1 MRISDRKILI
11 IGLILS
17 ILFIPINGLPHASS
31 SVGPLNGSVQEAS
44 SEHPKLA
51 EIIPLSIELTDR
63 LADHKKKIIN
73 GLDIAAVE
81 TQYSA
86 IETRLKAVGKQLE
99 RLKELGVL
107 KKYKLLDIKRG
118 LKQDKE
124 LYTTI
129 SMPITQTVRQLE
141 SWREAWL
148 TEQKRWQAWRTI
160 LNNETDLKQLETTF
174 EKADATIET
183 AIEMVL
189 SRLQRVL
196 ALQNRTGK
204 IKDEINALEF
214 ELNTLVENERRI
226 IQIEESYPIFSEQY
240 LALIKNSDIWST
252 AIQLIGTI
260 TLLDNR
266 FFAQYGWVLF
276 YQAAVSLLVV
286 ISIYRNRRLLNES
299 VRWRFFA
306 ARPLSVGLSV
316 GYVATVLISDYAG
329 GIPNTWYLSI
339 MIVAGISFARLIA
352 ALTDTSWKKRFIY
365 GLAVVSIV
373 TRVLEVLGFPTPLF
387 RLYTVLTA
395 SIGLLFCL
403 RWAKESTHLEESRL
417 YTWSLRVAA
426 LFFSFIIL
434 AECGGQGALASHL
447 FIFFI
452 RLVGSIL
459 ASIMFMYMIRG
470 VLEWLFQKSL
480 LKRTSMF
487 SIDDNEPIINRLA
500 RFIDVAFV
508 GLVLM
513 PATLMFWGV
522 YDSLGDATKA
532 LLSMGFTLGTLR
544 IDVGL
549 LLVATG
555 ILYLTTI
562 ASWIIQKL
570 LLDDLIFKGRFDKG
584 VSFSIGRLVHY
595 ALILFGFMFALSA
608 LGFELSKITIML
620 SALGVGIGFGLQGI
634 ANNFFSGLILLF
646 ERPVRVG
653 DVIQVAGERA
663 EIKKIGIRATTVET
677 FDRADRII
685 PNTMLVSD
693 EVINWT
699 LTNRQV
705 RLIIPVGV
713 AYGSDIDQVTDTLL
727 ACARTNPKV
736 VRRPEPRVRFL
747 NFGESSLDF
756 ELRVYVADFD
766 QRIEVKS
773 DLHYQIVRSFRA
785 ANIEIPFPQRD
796 LHFRNGSVSDVSQP
810 SDADG

>member
-1 MRISDRKILI
+1 
-11 IGLILS
+11 
-17 ILFIPINGLPHASS
+17 
-31 SVGPLNGSVQEAS
+31 
-44 SEHPKLA
+44 
-51 EIIPLSIELTDR
+51 
-63 LADHKKKIIN
+63 
-73 GLDIAAVE
+73 
-81 TQYSA
+81 
-86 IETRLKAVGKQLE
+86 
-99 RLKELGVL
+99 
-107 KKYKLLDIKRG
+107 
-118 LKQDKE
+118 
-124 LYTTI
+124 
-129 SMPITQTVRQLE
+129 
-141 SWREAWL
+141 
-148 TEQKRWQAWRTI
+148 
-160 LNNETDLKQLETTF
+160 
-174 EKADATIET
+174 
-183 AIEMVL
+183 
-189 SRLQRVL
+189 
-196 ALQNRTGK
+196 
-204 IKDEINALEF
+204 
-214 ELNTLVENERRI
+214 
-226 IQIEESYPIFSEQY
+226 
-240 LALIKNSDIWST
+240 
-252 AIQLIGTI
+252 
-260 TLLDNR
+260 
-266 FFAQYGWVLF
+266 
-276 YQAAVSLLVV
+276 
-286 ISIYRNRRLLNES
+286 
-299 VRWRFFA
+299 
-306 ARPLSVGLSV
+306 
-316 GYVATVLISDYAG
+316 
-329 GIPNTWYLSI
+329 
-339 MIVAGISFARLIA
+339 
-352 ALTDTSWKKRFIY
+352 WKKRFIY

-470 VLEWLFQKSL
+470 VLEWLFKKSP
-480 LKRTSMF
+480 LKRTPIF

-508 GLVLM
+508 GLVLL
-513 PATLMFWGV
+513 PATLMFWGA
-522 YDSLGDATKA
+522 YDSLSDATKA
-532 LLSMGFTLGTLR
+532 LLSIGFTLGTLR

-549 LLVATG
+549 LLAATG
-555 ILYLTTI
+555 LLYITFIT
-562 ASWIIQKL
+562 SWIIQKL

-584 VSFSIGRLVHY
+584 VRFSIGRLVHY

-653 DVIQVAGERA
+653 DVIQITGEWA
-663 EIKKIGIRATTVET
+663 EIKKIGIRATTVQT

-685 PNTMLVSD
+685 PNNKLISD

-705 RLIIPVGV
+705 RLIVPVGV
-713 AYGSDIDQVTDTLL
+713 AYGSDIDLVTDMLM
-727 ACARTNPKV
+727 ACAQTNPKV
-736 VRRPEPRVRFL
+736 ATKPEPRVMFL

-766 QRIEVKS
+766 HRIEVRSK
-773 DLHYQIVRSFRA
+773 LHYQIVRSFRA

-796 LHFRNGSVSDVSQP
+796 LHFRNGSESDVSQP
-810 SDADG
+810 TEVDG